1 MRKSRLS
8 GEIVRLNGA
17 TFRLNPDEV
26 RAGNLEALVDEA
38 LSRVFGGGEEACCT
52 EFRCVLFAPPPPPEV

>member
-8 GEIVRLNGA
+8 KEIVRLNGA
-17 TFRLNPDEV
+17 AFRLNSAQI

-38 LSRVFGGGEEACCT
+38 LTRVLGGVPLDLS
-52 EFRCVLFAPPPPPEV
+52 CVQYNCNMYAPKVG